1 MKVLNLIKKEKK
13 LYTEIAKIY
22 GKNESS
28 INDIGK
34 KKKTFMLV
42 LLFHLKLRNY
52 DHSTWQALTDRKALN
67 LFNKVF

>member
-1 MKVLNLIKKEKK
+1 MQAIWICQREAASCFFFSKKKVKFLNLIKKEKK

-42 LLFHLKLRNY
+42 LLFHLKL
-52 DHSTWQALTDRKALN
+52 QIL
-67 LFNKVF
+67 